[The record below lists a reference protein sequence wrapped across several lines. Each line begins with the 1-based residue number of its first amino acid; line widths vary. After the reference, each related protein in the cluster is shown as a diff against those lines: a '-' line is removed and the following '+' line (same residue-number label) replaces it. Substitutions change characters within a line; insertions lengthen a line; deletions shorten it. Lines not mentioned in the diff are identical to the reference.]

1 MSPRHRVARIVLSL
15 VGLAL
20 YTGAQWSSGGWGLA
34 QLKGHTILEAG
45 TILYRA
51 TSGPSPAV
59 PQGQL
64 VEWYD
69 FVLPMTQT
77 RVYCFMFTTLQVRL
91 LSPHAA
97 LVLLDA
103 QRVLKV
109 ALLREDAGGMTVQVE
124 PIQVVPC
131 PR

>member
-15 VGLAL
+15 LGLAL
-20 YTGAQWSSGGWGLA
+20 CTGAQWSSGGWGPAL
-34 QLKGHTILEAG
+34 LKGHTILEAG
-45 TILYRA
+45 TILYRSA
-51 TSGPSPAV
+51 SGPTTTA
-59 PQGQL
+59 PQGQT

-69 FVLPMTQT
+69 FVLPMAQT
-77 RVYCFMFTTLQVRL
+77 RVYCFIFTTLQVRL

-103 QRVLKV
+103 QRVLRV
-109 ALLREDAGGMTVQVE
+109 ALLQEDAGGMTVRVE
-124 PIQVVPC
+124 PIRLMPC